1 VNCEI
6 SPGFVNELIGA
17 GITKSISS
25 YKLVIILQILPLTPI
40 INITIYIYVCN
51 FNYTTSPVSKFEYIL
66 NEKVIYWIPEV
77 SFLFKSGAG
86 LVFNKI
92 SLGLTRFYNTIL

>member
-1 VNCEI
+1 
-6 SPGFVNELIGA
+6 
-17 GITKSISS
+17 
-25 YKLVIILQILPLTPI
+25 
-40 INITIYIYVCN
+40 
-51 FNYTTSPVSKFEYIL
+51 VSKFEYIL

-92 SLGLTRFYNTIL
+92 SLGLTKFYNTIL